1 MAGGAA
7 GRRLAAVA
15 SHIVAAPQPASSTAA
30 DVGDGDAGP
39 CRCDESATALV
50 TPEPRHGHPAVLI
63 GAAVFDVQAAPVAG
77 AELRAGTTTPG
88 TVACLHGGVARN
100 IAECMA
106 LMGTTPP
113 LLVSIVGLDAFGYA
127 LLAHLESLGM
137 PTRGIKRCRG
147 VSTPV
152 VTAIIGKGGDIM
164 AGVADTRAVES
175 ELTSA
180 WVHNFRHDI
189 EAAPVVMVDAN
200 LLPSVLETVC
210 NMAARGKTPVWF
222 EPVSVAKAVRA
233 ASILHQ
239 VSFVSPSQAELVAMA
254 QALQQPELR
263 TPLPSLTS
271 PSAVFPTAAA
281 HAEALEPYI
290 RALLVRGVTYV
301 VTTMGAG
308 GALLSYLRTSCTK
321 GCLLTRQR
329 EEAASKASQIGAG
342 GLKELQSRSACCDS
356 NTKAAGGNTPLCD
369 CRGTGDRGT
378 ADVAAGRHRC
388 APAQASDRIQ
398 GCIGVTPPAGAVGSH
413 SMNCTR
419 NPGDRHPPASGE
431 ELALDSNQAA
441 VPCPQQLQRPSFP
454 NVLQRGRGPESQEIE
469 HRHFP
474 AIQAKV
480 VRVVGAGDSLVAG
493 ALTALVEGGSIIG
506 AMAYGLAAAAKT
518 IGSQHNVPSLASLE
532 ELRDASRE
540 AAASSY
546 IIRIPSP
553 PSSSHVQRN

>member
-15 SHIVAAPQPASSTAA
+15 SHIVAPPASTTAA
-30 DVGDGDAGP
+30 EVGAGDAGP
-39 CRCDESATALV
+39 CHCDESATALV
-50 TPEPRHGHPAVLI
+50 MPAPRPGHPPVLI
-63 GAAVFDVQAAPVAG
+63 GAAVFDVQAAPVVG
-77 AELRAGTTTPG
+77 AELRPGTTTPG

-106 LMGTTPP
+106 LMGATQP
-113 LLVSIVGLDAFGYA
+113 LLVSIVGLDAFGNA
-127 LLAHLESLGM
+127 LVAHLESLGM

-152 VTAIIGKGGDIM
+152 VTAIIGKSGDIM

-175 ELTSA
+175 ELMFA

-210 NMAARGKTPVWF
+210 NMAVRGKTPVWF

-239 VSFVSPSQAELVAMA
+239 VTFVSPSQAELVAMA

-263 TPLPSLTS
+263 TPLPCSTS
-271 PSAVFPTAAA
+271 ASAAFPTAAA
-281 HAEALEPYI
+281 QAEALDPYI
-290 RALLVRGVTYV
+290 RALLVAGVTYV

-308 GALLSYLRTSCTK
+308 GALLSYLRTSCIK
-321 GCLLTRQR
+321 GYLLPRRR
-329 EEAASKASQIGAG
+329 EEASSKASRTGAG
-342 GLKELQSRSACCDS
+342 GLKGLQSRLDS
-356 NTKAAGGNTPLCD
+356 NTMAAVGTNPPCN
-369 CRGTGDRGT
+369 CRGTGDCGT
-378 ADVAAGRHRC
+378 ADVAAGRHSC

-398 GCIGVTPPAGAVGSH
+398 GCTGVTPLAGAVGSH
-413 SMNCTR
+413 SVKCTC
-419 NPGDRHPPASGE
+419 NPGGRHPSASRQ
-431 ELALDSNQAA
+431 ELAMNSNQAA
-441 VPCPQQLQRPSFP
+441 VLCPQQPQRPSFP
-454 NVLQRGRGPESQEIE
+454 DVLQRGREPGSQEIE

-493 ALTALVEGGSIIG
+493 ALTALVEGGSIIE
-506 AMAYGLAAAAKT
+506 AMAYGVTAAAMT
-518 IGSQHNVPSLASLE
+518 ISSQRNVPSLASLE
-532 ELRDASRE
+532 ELRDASKE

-546 IIRIPSP
+546 IVRIPSTS
-553 PSSSHVQRN
+553 SSSHVKPD